1 MFTLAGMAVQ
11 LRRNTHLNALGR
23 TAEADN
29 LRASALMLYPGEPL
43 LTVSAAR
50 KVAATLERKPSS

>member
-1 MFTLAGMAVQ
+1 MVIA
-11 LRRNTHLNALGR
+11 LNALGR

>member
-1 MFTLAGMAVQ
+1 MRHTPRANIYANMVIA
-11 LRRNTHLNALGR
+11 LNALGR